1 MNISL
6 TDSITRVCDEHI
18 GVLKENT
25 LYTLSFYM
33 NSRNN
38 IKIEVID
45 DISNELILRVNKN
58 TSYRNGA
65 YIYPIT
71 VPKGGNLFMKIGGT
85 GAVNI
90 TNIILEENS

>member
-1 MNISL
+1 MNIAL

-18 GVLKENT
+18 GVLKANT
-25 LYTLSFYM
+25 PYILSFYM

-45 DISNELILRVNKN
+45 DITNELILRVNKN
-58 TSYRNGA
+58 VNYRNGA

-71 VPKGGNLFMKIGGT
+71 ASKDGNLFMKIGGT

-90 TNIILEENS
+90 TNIVLEENN

>member
-6 TDSITRVCDEHI
+6 TDNITRVCDEHI
-18 GVLKENT
+18 GVLKGNT
-25 LYTLSFYM
+25 TYTLSFYM

-45 DISNELILRVNKN
+45 DITNELILRVNRN
-58 TSYRNGA
+58 TGYRNGA
-65 YIYPIT
+65 YIYSIT
-71 VPKGGNLFMKIGGT
+71 APKNGNLFMKIGGT

-90 TNIILEENS
+90 TNIVLEENN